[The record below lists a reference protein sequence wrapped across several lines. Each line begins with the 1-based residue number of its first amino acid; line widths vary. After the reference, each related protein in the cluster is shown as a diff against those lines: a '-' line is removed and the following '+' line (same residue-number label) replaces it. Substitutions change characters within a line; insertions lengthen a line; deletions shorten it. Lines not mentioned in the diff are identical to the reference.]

1 MAAQVD
7 HGHADHGGR
16 NLRLEELHAD
26 AAEELGLLLSR
37 SLTYDEC
44 SVALVR
50 AKVFDDPAAQ
60 PRYTLGL
67 RVGDRLVAT
76 VAGVVQERQEEERS
90 VRSGYLK
97 VLATDP
103 ALRRQGHAAR
113 LLDELEARF
122 AADGLDDVWI
132 RGPGCYFW
140 LGIDLRY
147 SAALCLLMRRGY
159 VHVDDALNLGVDL
172 DGRDFSTTA
181 EEAALAG
188 EGISIRRLE
197 DGERVTMDSY
207 MQRWGQGWHD
217 EVMQSFDHHP
227 ISCHIAQQ
235 EGHIVAFAATD
246 IARPGWFGPMGTDE
260 HMRGKGIGSIL
271 LRRCL
276 VDWQRTGRKIGE
288 IAWAGPLYFYV
299 TAVDAWV
306 SRVMWQMRKRL
317 PNAGTALA
325 QTQHGP

>member
-1 MAAQVD
+1 MAGQVD

-16 NLRLEELHAD
+16 SLRLEELHAD

-37 SLTYDEC
+37 SLTHDEC

-50 AKVFDDPAAQ
+50 AKVFDDPVAQ

-67 RVGDRLVAT
+67 RAGDRLVAT
-76 VAGVVQERQEEERS
+76 VAGVVQERQEEDRT
-90 VRSGYLK
+90 VHAGHLK

-132 RGPGCYFW
+132 KGARCYFW
-140 LGIDLRY
+140 PGIDLRY
-147 SAALCLLMRRGY
+147 SAALCLLMRRDY
-159 VHVDDALNLGVDL
+159 VRVDDALNLGVDL

-188 EGISIRRLE
+188 EGIIIRRLE
-197 DGERVTMDSY
+197 EGERVTMDSY

-217 EVMQSFDHHP
+217 EVMQAFDHHP
-227 ISCHIAQQ
+227 ISCHIALQ
-235 EGHIVAFAATD
+235 EGHVVGFAATD
-246 IARPGWFGPMGTDE
+246 IVRPGWFGPMGTEE
-260 HMRGKGIGSIL
+260 HVRGKGIGSIL

-276 VDWQRTGRKIGE
+276 VDWQRTGRKYGE
-288 IAWAGPLYFYV
+288 IAWAGPLYFYI
-299 TAVDAWV
+299 TAVDARV

-317 PNAGTALA
+317 PNAGTTPA